1 MGKIKAGVVVVTEF
15 CRPNDNRFQGYI
27 DYINRS
33 KAVRNKNTAKY
44 NLYQDYMG
52 NPNKTSGL
60 FTSEKDNLSE
70 DEKMQLKEIFEQ
82 AQSNESVMWQTVISF
97 DNRWLKQNGI
107 ISGNADSIDEAK
119 LKEVARGGVNRML
132 EAEKLDNAVWSGAIH
147 FNTDNIHIHIAT
159 VEPVPMREKKE
170 YTQYEYAYQNGK
182 RIRKPI
188 LDENGKPLTK
198 MEYKGRFKPKSI
210 EKCKSYV
217 VNELVNDK
225 ENNIK
230 INQIIRDSIVKQK
243 SEHPLVQ
250 DEELVKLFEDLYQK
264 MPDCNRNLWN
274 YNNPIMARL
283 RADIDNISTN
293 YLEKYHSDEF
303 KELRERINTQEEVYK
318 QAYGDSKKDYGKNK
332 MNTYIYG
339 PKDDPYHSAPNWRLP
354 YPDKEAAQLQELV
367 AVANENEVDFVWAIH
382 PGQDIKWN
390 QEDRDLLLAKFE
402 KMYQLGVR
410 SFAVFF
416 DDISGEGT
424 NPQKQAELLNYIDE
438 KFAQVKPDINQLV
451 MCPTEYNK
459 SWSNPN
465 GNYLTTLGDK
475 LNPSIQIMW
484 TGDRVI
490 SDITRDGIS
499 WINER
504 IKRPAYIWWNFPVSD
519 YVRDHLLLGP
529 VYGNDTTIAKEMS
542 GFVTNPMEH
551 AESSKIAIYSV
562 ASYAWNPAKYDTW
575 QTWKD
580 AIRTILPSAAEELE
594 CFAMHNSDLGPNGH
608 GYRREESMDIQPAAE
623 RFLKAFKEGKN
634 YDKADFETLQYT
646 FERMKESADILL
658 MNTENKPLI
667 VEITPWVHQFKL
679 TAEMGEEVLK
689 MVEGRNES
697 YFLRKYNHVKA
708 LQQQMFYI
716 DQTSN
721 QNPYQP
727 GVKTATRVIKPL
739 IDRTFATV
747 VKFFNQKF
755 NAHLDAT
762 TDYMPHKMISNV
774 EQIKNLPLQ
783 VKANR
788 VLISPANEVVKWA
801 AGNSVEIELDAIY
814 PGENI
819 QINFGKDAPCT
830 WGRLEISTDGKEW
843 KTVDLKQKESRL
855 SAGLQK
861 APVKFVRFTNV
872 SDEEQQVYLRQFV
885 LTIEKK

>member
-1 MGKIKAGVVVVTEF
+1 MKNNKIYLLGACLLCAVTTFAQNVSLQPPPQQLIVQNKTIDLPAVYQLNGGEEANPHAVKVLKELLSGKQSSKKGMLISIGEKGDKSVRKYSRQIPDHKEGYYLSVNEKEIVLAGNDERGTYYALQTFAQLLKDGKLPEVEIKDYPSVRYRGVVEGFYGTPWSHQA
-15 CRPNDNRFQGYI
+15 R
-27 DYINRS
+27 
-33 KAVRNKNTAKY
+33 
-44 NLYQDYMG
+44 
-52 NPNKTSGL
+52 
-60 FTSEKDNLSE
+60 LS
-70 DEKMQLKEIFEQ
+70 QLKF
-82 AQSNESVMWQTVISF
+82 
-97 DNRWLKQNGI
+97 
-107 ISGNADSIDEAK
+107 
-119 LKEVARGGVNRML
+119 
-132 EAEKLDNAVWSGAIH
+132 
-147 FNTDNIHIHIAT
+147 
-159 VEPVPMREKKE
+159 
-170 YTQYEYAYQNGK
+170 
-182 RIRKPI
+182 
-188 LDENGKPLTK
+188 
-198 MEYKGRFKPKSI
+198 
-210 EKCKSYV
+210 
-217 VNELVNDK
+217 
-225 ENNIK
+225 
-230 INQIIRDSIVKQK
+230 
-243 SEHPLVQ
+243 
-250 DEELVKLFEDLYQK
+250 
-264 MPDCNRNLWN
+264 
-274 YNNPIMARL
+274 
-283 RADIDNISTN
+283 
-293 YLEKYHSDEF
+293 
-303 KELRERINTQEEVYK
+303 
-318 QAYGDSKKDYGKNK
+318 YGKNK

-830 WGRLEISTDGKEW
+830 WGRLELST
-843 KTVDLKQKESRL
+843 VRL
-855 SAGLQK
+855 PVVRPSAGSLPLAMMAL
-861 APVKFVRFTNV
+861 AP
-872 SDEEQQVYLRQFV
+872 SQEMM
-885 LTIEKK
+885 IMHA

>member
-1 MGKIKAGVVVVTEF
+1 MKNNKIYLLGACLLCAVTTFAQNVSLQPPPQQLIVQNKTIDLPAVYQLNGGEEANPHAVKVLKELLSGKQSSKKGMLISIGEKGDKSVRKYSRQIPDHKEGYYLSVNEKEIVLAGNDERGTYYALQTFAQLLKDGKLPEVEIKDYPSVRYRGVVEGFYGTPWSHQA
-15 CRPNDNRFQGYI
+15 R
-27 DYINRS
+27 
-33 KAVRNKNTAKY
+33 
-44 NLYQDYMG
+44 
-52 NPNKTSGL
+52 
-60 FTSEKDNLSE
+60 LS
-70 DEKMQLKEIFEQ
+70 QLKF
-82 AQSNESVMWQTVISF
+82 
-97 DNRWLKQNGI
+97 
-107 ISGNADSIDEAK
+107 
-119 LKEVARGGVNRML
+119 
-132 EAEKLDNAVWSGAIH
+132 
-147 FNTDNIHIHIAT
+147 
-159 VEPVPMREKKE
+159 
-170 YTQYEYAYQNGK
+170 
-182 RIRKPI
+182 
-188 LDENGKPLTK
+188 
-198 MEYKGRFKPKSI
+198 
-210 EKCKSYV
+210 
-217 VNELVNDK
+217 
-225 ENNIK
+225 
-230 INQIIRDSIVKQK
+230 
-243 SEHPLVQ
+243 
-250 DEELVKLFEDLYQK
+250 
-264 MPDCNRNLWN
+264 
-274 YNNPIMARL
+274 
-283 RADIDNISTN
+283 
-293 YLEKYHSDEF
+293 
-303 KELRERINTQEEVYK
+303 
-318 QAYGDSKKDYGKNK
+318 YGKNK

-390 QEDRDLLLAKFE
+390 KEDRDLLLAKFE

-634 YDKADFETLQYT
+634 YDEADFETLQYT

-755 NAHLDAT
+755 NAPLAAT
-762 TDYMPHKMISNV
+762 TAHMPQ
-774 EQIKNLPLQ
+774 E
-783 VKANR
+783 
-788 VLISPANEVVKWA
+788 PAV
-801 AGNSVEIELDAIY
+801 AGESE
-814 PGENI
+814 
-819 QINFGKDAPCT
+819 PCT
-830 WGRLEISTDGKEW
+830 HFSC
-843 KTVDLKQKESRL
+843 Q
-855 SAGLQK
+855 
-861 APVKFVRFTNV
+861 
-872 SDEEQQVYLRQFV
+872 
-885 LTIEKK
+885 

>member
-1 MGKIKAGVVVVTEF
+1 MKNNKIYLLGACLLCAVTVFAQNVSLQPPPQQLIVQNKTIDLPAVYQLNGGEEANPHAVKVLKELLSGKQSSKKGMLISIGEKGDKSVRKYSRQIPDHKEGYYLSVNEKEIVLAGNDERGTYYALQTFAQLLKDGKLPEVEIKDYPSVRYRGVVEGFYGTPWSHQA
-15 CRPNDNRFQGYI
+15 R
-27 DYINRS
+27 
-33 KAVRNKNTAKY
+33 
-44 NLYQDYMG
+44 
-52 NPNKTSGL
+52 
-60 FTSEKDNLSE
+60 LS
-70 DEKMQLKEIFEQ
+70 QLKF
-82 AQSNESVMWQTVISF
+82 
-97 DNRWLKQNGI
+97 
-107 ISGNADSIDEAK
+107 
-119 LKEVARGGVNRML
+119 
-132 EAEKLDNAVWSGAIH
+132 
-147 FNTDNIHIHIAT
+147 
-159 VEPVPMREKKE
+159 
-170 YTQYEYAYQNGK
+170 
-182 RIRKPI
+182 
-188 LDENGKPLTK
+188 
-198 MEYKGRFKPKSI
+198 
-210 EKCKSYV
+210 
-217 VNELVNDK
+217 
-225 ENNIK
+225 
-230 INQIIRDSIVKQK
+230 
-243 SEHPLVQ
+243 
-250 DEELVKLFEDLYQK
+250 
-264 MPDCNRNLWN
+264 
-274 YNNPIMARL
+274 
-283 RADIDNISTN
+283 
-293 YLEKYHSDEF
+293 
-303 KELRERINTQEEVYK
+303 
-318 QAYGDSKKDYGKNK
+318 YGKNK

-623 RFLKAFKEGKN
+623 RFLKAFKEGNN

-667 VEITPWVHQFKL
+667 AEITPWVHQFKL

-739 IDRTFATV
+739 IDQTFATV

-755 NAHLDAT
+755 NARLDAT

-774 EQIKNLPLQ
+774 EQIKHPYQ
-783 VKANR
+783 
-788 VLISPANEVVKWA
+788 S
-801 AGNSVEIELDAIY
+801 
-814 PGENI
+814 
-819 QINFGKDAPCT
+819 
-830 WGRLEISTDGKEW
+830 
-843 KTVDLKQKESRL
+843 L
-855 SAGLQK
+855 SEY
-861 APVKFVRFTNV
+861 
-872 SDEEQQVYLRQFV
+872 SDKLW
-885 LTIEKK
+885 

>member
-1 MGKIKAGVVVVTEF
+1 MKNNKIYLLGACLLCAVTVFAQNVSLQPPPQQLIVQNKTIDLPAVYQLNGGEEANPHAVKVLKELLSGKQSSKKGMLISIGEKGDKSVRKYSRRIPDHEEGYYLSVNEKEIVLAGNDERGTYYALQTFAQLLKDGKLPEVEIKDYPSVRYRGVVEGFYGTPWSHQA
-15 CRPNDNRFQGYI
+15 R
-27 DYINRS
+27 
-33 KAVRNKNTAKY
+33 
-44 NLYQDYMG
+44 
-52 NPNKTSGL
+52 
-60 FTSEKDNLSE
+60 LS
-70 DEKMQLKEIFEQ
+70 QLKF
-82 AQSNESVMWQTVISF
+82 
-97 DNRWLKQNGI
+97 
-107 ISGNADSIDEAK
+107 
-119 LKEVARGGVNRML
+119 
-132 EAEKLDNAVWSGAIH
+132 
-147 FNTDNIHIHIAT
+147 
-159 VEPVPMREKKE
+159 
-170 YTQYEYAYQNGK
+170 
-182 RIRKPI
+182 
-188 LDENGKPLTK
+188 
-198 MEYKGRFKPKSI
+198 
-210 EKCKSYV
+210 
-217 VNELVNDK
+217 
-225 ENNIK
+225 
-230 INQIIRDSIVKQK
+230 
-243 SEHPLVQ
+243 
-250 DEELVKLFEDLYQK
+250 
-264 MPDCNRNLWN
+264 
-274 YNNPIMARL
+274 
-283 RADIDNISTN
+283 
-293 YLEKYHSDEF
+293 
-303 KELRERINTQEEVYK
+303 
-318 QAYGDSKKDYGKNK
+318 YGKNK

-465 GNYLTTLGDK
+465 GNYLTTLGEK

-708 LQQQMFYI
+708 LQQQMF
-716 DQTSN
+716 
-721 QNPYQP
+721 
-727 GVKTATRVIKPL
+727 
-739 IDRTFATV
+739 
-747 VKFFNQKF
+747 
-755 NAHLDAT
+755 
-762 TDYMPHKMISNV
+762 
-774 EQIKNLPLQ
+774 
-783 VKANR
+783 
-788 VLISPANEVVKWA
+788 
-801 AGNSVEIELDAIY
+801 
-814 PGENI
+814 
-819 QINFGKDAPCT
+819 
-830 WGRLEISTDGKEW
+830 
-843 KTVDLKQKESRL
+843 
-855 SAGLQK
+855 
-861 APVKFVRFTNV
+861 
-872 SDEEQQVYLRQFV
+872 
-885 LTIEKK
+885 

>member
-1 MGKIKAGVVVVTEF
+1 MKNNKIYLLGACLLCAVTTFAQNVSLQPPPQQLIVQNKTIDLPAVYQLNGGEEANPHAVKVLKELLSGKQSSKKGMLISIGEKGDKSVRKYSRQIPDHKEGYYLSVNEKEIVLAGNDERGTYYALQTFAQLLKDGKLPEVEIKDYPSVRYRGVVEGFYGTPWSHQA
-15 CRPNDNRFQGYI
+15 R
-27 DYINRS
+27 
-33 KAVRNKNTAKY
+33 
-44 NLYQDYMG
+44 
-52 NPNKTSGL
+52 
-60 FTSEKDNLSE
+60 LS
-70 DEKMQLKEIFEQ
+70 QLKF
-82 AQSNESVMWQTVISF
+82 
-97 DNRWLKQNGI
+97 
-107 ISGNADSIDEAK
+107 
-119 LKEVARGGVNRML
+119 
-132 EAEKLDNAVWSGAIH
+132 
-147 FNTDNIHIHIAT
+147 
-159 VEPVPMREKKE
+159 
-170 YTQYEYAYQNGK
+170 
-182 RIRKPI
+182 
-188 LDENGKPLTK
+188 
-198 MEYKGRFKPKSI
+198 
-210 EKCKSYV
+210 
-217 VNELVNDK
+217 
-225 ENNIK
+225 
-230 INQIIRDSIVKQK
+230 
-243 SEHPLVQ
+243 
-250 DEELVKLFEDLYQK
+250 
-264 MPDCNRNLWN
+264 
-274 YNNPIMARL
+274 
-283 RADIDNISTN
+283 
-293 YLEKYHSDEF
+293 
-303 KELRERINTQEEVYK
+303 
-318 QAYGDSKKDYGKNK
+318 YGKNK

-390 QEDRDLLLAKFE
+390 KEDRDLLLAKFE

-697 YFLRKYNHVKA
+697 YFLRKYN
-708 LQQQMFYI
+708 
-716 DQTSN
+716 
-721 QNPYQP
+721 
-727 GVKTATRVIKPL
+727 R
-739 IDRTFATV
+739 
-747 VKFFNQKF
+747 
-755 NAHLDAT
+755 
-762 TDYMPHKMISNV
+762 
-774 EQIKNLPLQ
+774 E
-783 VKANR
+783 
-788 VLISPANEVVKWA
+788 
-801 AGNSVEIELDAIY
+801 
-814 PGENI
+814 
-819 QINFGKDAPCT
+819 
-830 WGRLEISTDGKEW
+830 
-843 KTVDLKQKESRL
+843 
-855 SAGLQK
+855 
-861 APVKFVRFTNV
+861 
-872 SDEEQQVYLRQFV
+872 
-885 LTIEKK
+885 